1 MRPGINKRKSGD
13 EASFHRLQVCLE
25 PLLLQIK
32 FPFYLTQHFI
42 VDAPPVAQ
50 SDNGSSLG
58 CEHLLAKTE
67 LGRKAITVLVVC
79 GSRFVQTPRVVLDFL
94 LIDGT
99 QVGQILFRDP
109 LFHCQFVKT

>member
-1 MRPGINKRKSGD
+1 MGLPHLYLVHQGGRSPLGKHPCHAWMRPGINKRKSGD

-79 GSRFVQTPRVVLDFL
+79 GSNSFSRLV
-94 LIDGT
+94 
-99 QVGQILFRDP
+99 
-109 LFHCQFVKT
+109 